1 MACFSRSI
9 HEQFAFCLK
18 KAQKWAKKHI
28 LSVKNKMHIHSILN
42 ETSPI
47 NLQYLRVDV
56 ALVALTW
63 HSIKSLIQK

>member
-28 LSVKNKMHIHSILN
+28 LCVKIKVHIHSILN
-42 ETSPI
+42 ENRLV
-47 NLQYLRVDV
+47 NLQYLRVYV

-63 HSIKSLIQK
+63 HSIKLLI